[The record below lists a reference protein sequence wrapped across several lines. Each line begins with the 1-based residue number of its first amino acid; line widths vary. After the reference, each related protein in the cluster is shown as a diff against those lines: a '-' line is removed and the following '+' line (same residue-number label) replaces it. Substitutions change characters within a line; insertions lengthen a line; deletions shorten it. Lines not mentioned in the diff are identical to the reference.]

1 MCHSGLVRIA
11 AWKKRERISFFS
23 VLPTRVSSL
32 EREKKRFAYYIGNA
46 VVLALICVSL
56 TMEQMRGFISA
67 DATQSSFLSCGF
79 CN

>member
-1 MCHSGLVRIA
+1 MGEEGEDFLFLCITHTGILIR
-11 AWKKRERISFFS
+11 
-23 VLPTRVSSL
+23 
-32 EREKKRFAYYIGNA
+32 EREKKRFAYYIGKA